1 MTYMTSANEPSV
13 ALGAFFQ
20 HRVEKSLMNDKVLRK
35 STYSP
40 LP

>member
-1 MTYMTSANEPSV
+1 MTGADEPSV

-20 HRVEKSLMNDKVLRK
+20 HRVEKSLYADKVLRK

-40 LP
+40 LS